1 MSGFKHISR
10 SNRKT
15 IIMLSIDTWFWRYKD
30 PNYIMEQCFFWELLF
45 IVKVAIIHR
54 YRKNDNHNMEDLT
67 KYGYK
72 S

>member
-1 MSGFKHISR
+1 
-10 SNRKT
+10 
-15 IIMLSIDTWFWRYKD
+15 MLSIDTWFWRYKD